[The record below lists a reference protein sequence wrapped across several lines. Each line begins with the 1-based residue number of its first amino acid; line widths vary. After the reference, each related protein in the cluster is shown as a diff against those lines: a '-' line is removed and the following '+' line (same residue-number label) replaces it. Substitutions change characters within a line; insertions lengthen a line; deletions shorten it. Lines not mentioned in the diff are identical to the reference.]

1 MPVMKKLL
9 LFSFATLFLSFVS
22 CKKEEG
28 LGGQATIKGKVH
40 VTEYNNSGVAT
51 GRKYY
56 AGDFD
61 VYIIYGE
68 GSNMYDDFV
77 RTSFDGSF
85 EFRYLRPGS
94 YRVFVYSKNVSPSAT
109 EPFSEVMQT
118 VDITDKK
125 QVIELEDFEI
135 ND

>member
-1 MPVMKKLL
+1 MKNSLL
-9 LFSFATLFLSFVS
+9 LTFIVLIVAFTS

-28 LGGQATIKGKVH
+28 IGGSSTIKGKVH

-51 GRKYY
+51 GRTFY
-56 AGDFD
+56 GSDFD

-68 GSNMYDDFV
+68 GSNMYDEFV

-94 YRVFVYSKNVSPSAT
+94 YRVFVYSKNVSVSAT
-109 EPFSEVMQT
+109 EPFTEVMET
-118 VDITDKK
+118 VEITNKK
-125 QVIELEDFEI
+125 QIIELPDFEI

>member
-1 MPVMKKLL
+1 MNKSLL
-9 LFSFATLFLSFVS
+9 LPFLAIALLFTS

-28 LGGQATIKGKVH
+28 VGGSATIKGKVH

-51 GRKYY
+51 GRDYY
-56 AGDFD
+56 GSDFD

-94 YRVFVYSKNVSPSAT
+94 YRIFVYSKNVAPSAT
-109 EPFSEVMQT
+109 EPVSEVMQT
-118 VDITDKK
+118 VEITDKK
-125 QVIELEDFEI
+125 QIIELPDFEI